1 MYLEKARPLPS
12 IFPEANT
19 SIQLEY
25 IELIEEHVYTPM
37 IYMTVPSTTRILDG
51 ADLEYYL
58 ATREGFLGMS
68 L

>member
-1 MYLEKARPLPS
+1 MYLEKARPLPAV
-12 IFPEANT
+12 FPENDPAVQFN
-19 SIQLEY
+19 Y
-25 IELIEEHVYTPM
+25 IDVIEERVYTPM

-68 L
+68 F

>member
-1 MYLEKARPLPS
+1 MYLEKARPLPAV
-12 IFPEANT
+12 FPEVDPDVQFN
-19 SIQLEY
+19 Y
-25 IELIEEHVYTPM
+25 VDVIEERVYTPM

-51 ADLEYYL
+51 EDLEYYL